1 MTFLIAVHLLL
12 LLLGLEH
19 PCEIVVSGPQHVKT
33 AESYFNS
40 SVNPPILYYNW
51 SKIRYVC
58 VHIGYRVKTYGKCF
72 KYVKLKLKYKCT

>member
-40 SVNPPILYYNW
+40 SVNPPILYYN
-51 SKIRYVC
+51 
-58 VHIGYRVKTYGKCF
+58 
-72 KYVKLKLKYKCT
+72 